1 MNQHGGPAE
10 LIESFKSEA
19 VGSAGAV
26 LSESAASLRAHTVTV
41 TVSDRD
47 VRPRRPSHNTIR
59 LGSGYDPIV
68 RLV

>member
-26 LSESAASLRAHTVTV
+26 LSESAASPAESTHR
-41 TVSDRD
+41 DR
-47 VRPRRPSHNTIR
+47 H
-59 LGSGYDPIV
+59 GQ
-68 RLV
+68 